1 MRKIVIILILPLTV
15 LLAITFILYN
25 ITTYL
30 GKPICTIY
38 TKETDEAIIYSTLG
52 VDVIEYTNSCKVE
65 QTEKLIGVYNIEAG
79 IIDNWTY
86 ITYDEYTRYLDDFVY
101 VNGEVAGSEDFGDY
115 LIYDFDN
122 GEKLKVFKN
131 NKDGRSHIEYTHEVD
146 DSVKLLNEVKN
157 ETEQTITKNYN
168 NNVTEVYQLV
178 TDIISSKDSIKIV
191 KINIFNIFMAYLVLL
206 ALNISICLHSREE
219 ATGK

>member
-1 MRKIVIILILPLTV
+1 MKKIAILSILPLTV
-15 LLAITFILYN
+15 LLVITFILYN

-30 GKPICTIY
+30 NKPICTIY
-38 TKETDEAIIYSTLG
+38 TKETDEAITYSTLG
-52 VDVIEYTNSCKVE
+52 IDVIEYKNSCEIK
-65 QTEKLIGVYNIEAG
+65 QTEELIGVYNIEAG

-86 ITYDEYTRYLDDFVY
+86 ITYDEYTKYLDDFIY
-101 VNGEVAGSEDFGDY
+101 VNGEIAGSEDFGDY

-122 GEKLKVFKN
+122 GEKLKVYKN
-131 NKDGRSHIEYTHEVD
+131 NKDGRSHIEYTHEVT

-178 TDIISSKDSIKIV
+178 TDIISSKDSIRIV
-191 KINIFNIFMAYLVLL
+191 KINIFNILITYLVLL
-206 ALNISICLHSREE
+206 ALSISIYLYSREE
-219 ATGK
+219 ATEK